1 MISRMITDNIIS
13 KDSLS
18 FGLYQSKL
26 FSFFANVILDFQCPN
41 GRFVYLCLMDIIIL
55 EKLIKIT
62 KFLIE
67 YLYFSSS
74 PDVEPGRP
82 LF

>member
-41 GRFVYLCLMDIIIL
+41 GRFVYLCLMNIII
-55 EKLIKIT
+55 
-62 KFLIE
+62 F
-67 YLYFSSS
+67 
-74 PDVEPGRP
+74 
-82 LF
+82 